1 MFRLTRRS
9 QWTLRTLAAIFGAG
23 LLTYLVRRVGLE
35 KVVEDVL
42 RLGWGLGLVIA
53 LGGASHLVRT
63 WAWRLALTDWSS
75 GVSFSRMLQ
84 LRLASEAAGQAGAFG
99 QLFGEGLRISALSPT
114 IPIDC
119 CISSVA
125 LDRSLFIAT
134 GAMVSIAGI
143 VAALLVVSLTHTLR
157 LYAMLFAVILI
168 SLLFGVALAILK
180 RWPILSRSAR
190 TLRRWRWMSDRVGN
204 AQPLIKSV
212 ENKLFDFHRNTPGAF
227 WASLILNLVGQGMA
241 VLEVYLIL
249 WLLGAKV
256 GPLGAFV
263 LEALTKMVNVVGTFN
278 PGNIGTYEGGN
289 MLIAKI
295 FGLSGG
301 IGLAVAVTR
310 RLRAIFWAAVGG
322 LCLVV
327 LSKSIV
333 HTDSDNRTPVDSVRR
348 RGSGESGQ
356 ASQSFT
362 AVIFA
367 NRFQEVGGTGSPRLR
382 VGTLPILLRDI
393 LAVQRAGARRIIV
406 CADSVTGFGLQR
418 ELLDTGRLP
427 HCVEWIETYSKTE
440 LPHLLRQITSEGGV
454 DRLMLIAG
462 NSTYHSSVIRRA
474 SEWNGRG
481 ALALTSGDQLAG
493 IYVLSADAVL
503 SLAERRPCRLRSLE
517 QVHAWLILSDSVHCE
532 PVPEEMWQRVLTHED
547 LISAERKLDQWLV
560 KPTDGIFAR
569 MNRRISVPISRQI
582 IKLPITPNAVSLFTL
597 GVGFAAGLLLARGGY
612 WNMLLGAVL
621 SVSASIL
628 DGCDG
633 EVARLK
639 LMESD
644 FGCWLETVCDY
655 LYYLFI
661 FVGITIGLWRN
672 SETKT
677 YLVWGGLLLLGA
689 ITSFL
694 VAGFGRH
701 RLANGRPEQYLRI
714 WQAKAESRRS
724 NPILYIGRHTEFLIR
739 RCFLPYALLFFA
751 ALNITRVALVLSAV
765 GANLVWLISLYS
777 YRTFVGSRRSPV
789 KDCAASI

>member
-1 MFRLTRRS
+1 MYRLARRS
-9 QWTLRTLAAIFGAG
+9 QWALRMLAAIFGAG
-23 LLTYLVRRVGLE
+23 LLIYLVGRVGLE
-35 KVVEDVL
+35 KVGEDVL
-42 RLGWGLGLVIA
+42 RLGWGLALVIA
-53 LGGASHLVRT
+53 LGGASHLVRA

-75 GVSFSRMLQ
+75 EVSFSRILQ
-84 LRLASEAAGQAGAFG
+84 LRLASEAAGQVGAFG
-99 QLFGEGLRISALSPT
+99 QLFGEGLRISALSPK

-125 LDRSLFIAT
+125 LDRALFIAT

-143 VAALLVVSLTHTLR
+143 VAALLIVSLTHALR

-190 TLRRWRWMSDRVGN
+190 TLCRWRWMNDRVGN
-204 AQPLIKSV
+204 VLPLIKSV

-227 WASLILNLVGQGMA
+227 WASFILNLVGQGLA

-256 GPLGAFV
+256 GFLGAFV

-322 LCLVV
+322 LCLVL
-327 LSKSIV
+327 LSKSRV
-333 HTDSDNRTPVDSVRR
+333 HADSDNRTPVDSVRS

-356 ASQSFT
+356 ASQPFT
-362 AVIFA
+362 AVVFA
-367 NRFQEVGGTGSPRLR
+367 NRFQEVGGGGSPRLR

-440 LPHLLRQITSEGGV
+440 LPHLLRQIASEWGV

-493 IYVLSADAVL
+493 IYVLSADVVH
-503 SLAERRPCRLRSLE
+503 SLAERRACRLRSLE
-517 QVHAWLILSDSVHCE
+517 QVHVWLILNDSVHCE
-532 PVPEEMWQRVLTHED
+532 PVPEEMWQRVLTQED
-547 LISAERKLDQWLV
+547 RISAERKLDQWLV

-582 IKLPITPNAVSLFTL
+582 IKLPITPNVVSLFTL
-597 GVGFAAGLLLARGGY
+597 GVGFAAGLLFARGGY
-612 WNMLLGAVL
+612 WNMLIAAVL

-661 FVGITIGLWRN
+661 FAGITIGLWRN

-694 VAGFGRH
+694 VTGLGRH

-789 KDCAASI
+789 EDCAASI

>member
-63 WAWRLALTDWSS
+63 WAWRLALTDWSNE
-75 GVSFSRMLQ
+75 VPFSRILQ